1 MIEFEHPELT
11 EADKEE
17 AEFLRRVKHD
27 LAIFKEK
34 SDQGEPVKVPQHERA
49 P

>member
-1 MIEFEHPELT
+1 MIEHEHPELT

-17 AEFLRRVKHD
+17 EKFIARVKHD

-34 SDQGEPVKVPQHERA
+34 SNLGEPVKIPQHERA